1 MASKESKTQWTGPQG
16 DEATEARLAR
26 LATAGVRITALT
38 RVIEG
43 SQQQITVALG
53 ESHDYPRL
61 TEAPHLT
68 VLDVD
73 STLIDQEV
81 IDLLAEYAGVGDEVA
96 RITELAMQ
104 GEIDFEQALRKRVGL
119 LAGTPAHAI
128 ESISTAVTLRHG
140 AEELVKVLKAHSCQ
154 VGLVSGGFVQVIAPV
169 ANALGIDLVAANQL
183 EVANDEITGRLDG
196 PVVDRQGKAQALES
210 FAQAGNVSAQ
220 NTVAIGDGANDIEM
234 LKVANYGIAF
244 NAKPALQEVADV
256 VVTSPYLSDCL
267 YVLGLT
273 PRAT

>member
-16 DEATEARLAR
+16 DKATEARLAG

-43 SQQQITVALG
+43 NQQQITVVLD
-53 ESHDYPRL
+53 ESHDCPRL

-81 IDLLAEYAGVGDEVA
+81 IDLLAEYTGVGEEVA
-96 RITELAMQ
+96 RITERAMQ

-119 LAGTPAHAI
+119 LTGTPASAI
-128 ESISTAVTLRHG
+128 ESISSAVTLRHG
-140 AEELVKVLKAHSCQ
+140 AEELVKVLQAHGCQ

-196 PVVDRQGKAQALES
+196 PIVDRQGKAQALER
-210 FAQAGNVSAQ
+210 FAQDANVSAA